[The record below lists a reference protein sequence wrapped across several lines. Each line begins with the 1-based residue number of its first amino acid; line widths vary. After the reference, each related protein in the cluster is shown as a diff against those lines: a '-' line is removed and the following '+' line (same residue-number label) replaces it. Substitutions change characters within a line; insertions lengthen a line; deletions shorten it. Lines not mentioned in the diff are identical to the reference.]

1 MYFIKCEERLGAM
14 RKTNVFLEIDDS
26 VYEAVVEPHKRSKTF
41 SKLIAALLNG
51 YIKDEYVRAY
61 GDNMID
67 DLRKASVDS
76 LDDVLGSMHDS
87 LANMGLFTDEL
98 QMVNTKGSNFFSKK
112 KEEFSQEN
120 IEKEEEHVKSESSR
134 EVKEL
139 QEEMGALEGKLSSVM
154 EQNAQILEL
163 LKGNI
168 LAGVQASAEMAISSG
183 ETEESKEVNCDNVE
197 EDEEDS
203 LEFMENELSD
213 SIEEPEEDA
222 ENGNNYDNSIEEEEN
237 IPAFD
242 MSFLSDAAISF

>member
-120 IEKEEEHVKSESSR
+120 IEKEEEPVK
-134 EVKEL
+134 
-139 QEEMGALEGKLSSVM
+139 EEMGALEGKLSSVM

-168 LAGVQASAEMAISSG
+168 LAGVQASAEMAISSE

-203 LEFMENELSD
+203 LEFMKNELSD